1 MSANLLA
8 GDREETRDCLPA
20 VVYQPVNRLKLDP
33 GNPRKHSKKQ
43 IGQIARSI
51 KEFGFNVPIIVDADL
66 QVIAGHGRL
75 LAGRQLGLLEV
86 PTICLEHL
94 TTEEAKA
101 FAIADNRLG
110 ELSRWNTLLLGERL
124 RELSPLNLKLDVTG
138 FTIPKI
144 NLLIEGAPPQPDPAD
159 RMPRVQP
166 GPAVCR
172 PGDRWRLG
180 PHLICCGSALDE
192 SSYEVLLGND
202 RAAMVF
208 TEPLRDARRA
218 GNIYKLPPTRNA
230 RFRFL
235 IQVCGLLGLYSRPG
249 SLHYLCAGWRDIDY
263 LLNAAQQTRFE
274 RVGICVQVKDKPGTG
289 SLYQSQHE
297 LIAVF
302 EQCWLDESDPNLRN
316 KRGRP
321 RSNVWRYP
329 EARSSRDTRDPVKPV
344 RLVADA
350 IMDSTAAGE
359 IVLDP
364 FLGEGTTLIAAEQTK
379 RVCRSV
385 EVDPSAVDI
394 AIRRWQAFTGKP
406 AYHSATRRTFDELRS
421 TFGDQP

>member
-1 MSANLLA
+1 MTANLIA
-8 GDREETRDCLPA
+8 DCRDEPRDCLPA

-33 GNPRKHSKKQ
+33 GNPRKHNKKH

-51 KEFGFNVPIIVDADL
+51 KEFGFNVPIIIDADL

-75 LAGRQLGLLEV
+75 LAARQLGLSEV
-86 PTICLEHL
+86 PTICLERL
-94 TTEEAKA
+94 TPEQAKA
-101 FAIADNRLG
+101 FAIADNRLA
-110 ELSRWNTLLLGERL
+110 ELSRWDMPLLGERL
-124 RELSPLNLKLDVTG
+124 RELRPLNPKLDVTG

-172 PGDRWRLG
+172 PGDLWQLG
-180 PHLICCGSALDE
+180 PHLIYCGSALDE
-192 SSYEVLLGND
+192 SSYKIVLGND
-202 RAAMVF
+202 RPAMVF
-208 TEPLRDARRA
+208 TEPLRDASRA
-218 GNIYKLPPTRNA
+218 GNIYELLPSRNE

-235 IQVCGLLGLYSRPG
+235 IQVCGLMGLYSRPG
-249 SLHYLCAGWRDIDY
+249 SLHYLCAGWRDIDL

-274 RVGICVQVKDKPGTG
+274 RVGICVWVKNKPDTG

-297 LIAVF
+297 LVAVF
-302 EQCWLDESDPNLRN
+302 EQCQLHDPDPNLRN
-316 KRGRP
+316 KSGRP

-329 EARSSRDTRDPVKPV
+329 ERRSSRDTGDPVKPV

-364 FLGEGTTLIAAEQTK
+364 FLGGGTTLIATEQTK
-379 RVCRSV
+379 RVCRGV
-385 EVDPSAVDI
+385 EFDPRAIDI
-394 AIRRWQAFTGKP
+394 AIRRWQAFTGEP
-406 AYHSATRRTFDELRS
+406 AIHSATRRTFNETSS
-421 TFGDQP
+421 TLGGQT